1 MRAIQ
6 IQQFGGPEVLQV
18 RELPDVAPGAQDVVL
33 AVEAAGVNRADILV
47 RTGRYHRAGQ
57 PPLTLGVE
65 GAGTVLAIGPDVTGI
80 GVGQRVVAFGE
91 TNAPGFYADRAV
103 VTARK
108 VVRIPAAVD
117 LQAAAALPT
126 TWLSAWYCLHRL
138 AGIRPGEV
146 LFVPAAAS
154 GVGSAAVRI
163 ALDAGATVIA
173 TAGSPEKV
181 GWVSELGAHHVLDSS
196 TVTGEDLIGQVAE
209 LTNGKGVDAV
219 LDLVGGQVFADG
231 LRMIGYGGRVV
242 AMANVALAPS
252 TVDTRDFYPKNGRI
266 FGFQINALIEH
277 GYDPRQ
283 DLTELLSAVA
293 AGRFTIDVD
302 AVFPLSD
309 AAEAHRYL
317 ERRANRGKV
326 LLGGEGA

>member
-18 RELPDVAPGAQDVVL
+18 RELPDVAPGPQDVVL

-57 PPLTLGVE
+57 PPLVLGVE
-65 GAGTVLAIGPDVTGI
+65 GAGTVLAVGRDVVEI
-80 GVGQRVVAFGE
+80 AVGQRVVAMGE

-103 VTARK
+103 VAARK
-108 VVRIPAAVD
+108 VVAIPDAVD
-117 LQAAAALPT
+117 LHAAAALPT

-146 LFVPAAAS
+146 VYIPAAAS

-163 ALDAGATVIA
+163 ALEAGTTVIA

-181 GWVSELGAHHVLDSS
+181 AWVSELGAQHVLDSS
-196 TVTGEDLIGQVAE
+196 TAAGGNLIARVAE
-209 LTNGKGVDAV
+209 LTNGTGVDAV
-219 LDLVGGQVFADG
+219 LDLVGGRVFADG

-266 FGFQINALIEH
+266 LGFQINALIEH
-277 GYDPRQ
+277 GYDPRP
-283 DLTELLSAVA
+283 DVAELLSAVA
-293 AGRFTIDVD
+293 AGRFTVDID
-302 AVFPLSD
+302 AVFPLNR
-309 AAEAHRYL
+309 AAEAHRHL

-326 LLGGEGA
+326 LLTGESA

>member
-6 IQQFGGPEVLQV
+6 IREFGGPEVLQV
-18 RELPDVAPGAQDVVL
+18 RELPDVAPGPDEVVL

-57 PPLTLGVE
+57 PPLILGVE
-65 GAGTVLAIGPDVTGI
+65 AAGTVLAVGSDVI
-80 GVGQRVVAFGE
+80 DIRVGQRVVALGE

-103 VTARK
+103 VIARK
-108 VVRIPAAVD
+108 VVAIPDAVD
-117 LQAAAALPT
+117 LRAAAALPT

-138 AGIRPGEV
+138 AEIRPGEV
-146 LFVPAAAS
+146 VFVPAAAS

-181 GWVSELGAHHVLDSS
+181 AWVSELGAQHVLDS
-196 TVTGEDLIGQVAE
+196 TTATGDDLTAQVAE

-219 LDLVGGQVFADG
+219 LDLVGGRIFADG
-231 LRMIGYGGRVV
+231 LRVIGYGGRVV

-277 GYDPRQ
+277 GYDPRP

-293 AGRFTIDVD
+293 AGRFTVDID
-302 AVFPLSD
+302 AVFPLAR
-309 AAEAHRYL
+309 AADAHRHL

-326 LLGGEGA
+326 LLGGDDA